1 LGLAVAVALPVAA
14 LVLVRL
20 WPTTSRQAAP
30 PPIRSLAVLPFDN
43 IMKDPAQDYFVEG
56 VHEAVLTD
64 LARLGGVRVI
74 SRTSVMRYRDAG
86 KPVREVARELGV
98 DAVVEGSVLR
108 SGDRV
113 RVTAQLV
120 RGATD
125 EHLWARSYDRDVR
138 DVLALLSDVS
148 GAIAGEIHET
158 VAGGLRAASGSPSAP
173 PSVRPEVYEAYLLG
187 VHAARPLSRPGL
199 EAALSLYRKATAL
212 DARFAPAWG
221 GIAAVR
227 VIQAVHG
234 HVPAAEA
241 VPEAREAARRA
252 LALDDRSASAYCALG
267 WVALYYDWDLEAA
280 RRTMERAVAL
290 SPSDSSVRQAY
301 ADYLMLAGRREEG
314 LEQGRIGRQYDPLW
328 PTAHYLVLYHALSS
342 RRYDEAIEE
351 GRKMLEVFPETT
363 IAHWPIGLALWLKG
377 AHEEA
382 LAEWKGHTAG
392 AEEMRGE
399 WEARFGA
406 DAECLHRL
414 EGGYR
419 RGGPNAALVAIG
431 DCTAAIAAKGDMN
444 AIEPATWYAA
454 AGRRELAFEWLGRS
468 FARREPHL
476 LFTVV
481 NPLFDPVR
489 SDPRFEAILRRVG
502 IPTPPS

>member
-1 LGLAVAVALPVAA
+1 
-14 LVLVRL
+14 
-20 WPTTSRQAAP
+20 
-30 PPIRSLAVLPFDN
+30 
-43 IMKDPAQDYFVEG
+43 
-56 VHEAVLTD
+56 
-64 LARLGGVRVI
+64 
-74 SRTSVMRYRDAG
+74 
-86 KPVREVARELGV
+86 
-98 DAVVEGSVLR
+98 
-108 SGDRV
+108 
-113 RVTAQLV
+113 
-120 RGATD
+120 
-125 EHLWARSYDRDVR
+125 
-138 DVLALLSDVS
+138 
-148 GAIAGEIHET
+148 
-158 VAGGLRAASGSPSAP
+158 
-173 PSVRPEVYEAYLLG
+173 
-187 VHAARPLSRPGL
+187 
-199 EAALSLYRKATAL
+199 
-212 DARFAPAWG
+212 
-221 GIAAVR
+221 
-227 VIQAVHG
+227 
-234 HVPAAEA
+234 
-241 VPEAREAARRA
+241 
-252 LALDDRSASAYCALG
+252 
-267 WVALYYDWDLEAA
+267 
-280 RRTMERAVAL
+280 
-290 SPSDSSVRQAY
+290 
-301 ADYLMLAGRREEG
+301 
-314 LEQGRIGRQYDPLW
+314 
-328 PTAHYLVLYHALSS
+328 
-342 RRYDEAIEE
+342 
-351 GRKMLEVFPETT
+351 VFPETT